1 MSDLVA
7 WLDRFGLENLGSQWW
22 RRNLFR
28 CLACRAVLRK
38 GVDAYTCS
46 CGKSYPVL
54 ANVPILLPEVKTSPA
69 SAPLT
74 EVETTQVITAF
85 GIKDEASTRQR
96 IAAITARTYQ
106 FTDSFLEA
114 ENNYLLQRL
123 AINREARLSVEAL
136 AEPGTGAAAF
146 SIIRHYVPATLVCGA
161 ATSHNVR
168 IRNIGSEPLL
178 RRARDG
184 WSLALRLGGQEADP
198 TPLPVTVLP
207 GREITL
213 PVRLSAPTA
222 PGDYELTIALVHAD
236 GRCVLASE
244 RFPIAV
250 QSTVKRS
257 YRVLD
262 PIRGPLPADYDA
274 DHRIGIQLVE
284 RAVNLARARRG
295 LEIATSASP
304 ATCNLGCLTVNIDI
318 DAQTMQMA
326 DVVFEKRG
334 YSNVIFA
341 CCDALHL
348 PFAEAT
354 FDFVSTFAALHHFAD
369 PVSVLREA
377 VRVVKPGG
385 FVAIMCEPTGHEFD
399 RPHPQIVEVLEHGVN
414 EQIFSLDEYARMFH
428 AVGLRPTSSQ
438 MDDDSLKVILRR

>member
-1 MSDLVA
+1 VSDLVA
-7 WLDRFGLENLGSQWW
+7 WLDRFGLENLGSRWW

-28 CLACRAVLRK
+28 CLSCRAVLRK

-46 CGKSYPVL
+46 CGNSYPVL

-74 EVETTQVITAF
+74 EAETTQVITAF

-146 SIIRHYVPATLVCGA
+146 SIIRHYVPAALVCGA

-184 WSLALRLGGQEADP
+184 WSLALRLGGREADP

-222 PGDYELTIALVHAD
+222 PGDYEVTVNLVHAD
-236 GRCVLASE
+236 GRCLLASE

-262 PIRGPLPADYDA
+262 PIRGPLPTDYDA
-274 DHRIGIQLVE
+274 DHMIGIQLVE

-341 CCDALHL
+341 CCDALQL

-354 FDFVSTFAALHHFAD
+354 FDFASTFAALHHFAD
-369 PVSVLREA
+369 PVSVLREV

-428 AVGLRPTSSQ
+428 AVGLRPTSAQ

>member
-1 MSDLVA
+1 MIDVVR
-7 WLDRFGLENLGSQWW
+7 WLDRLGVENLGSKWW

-38 GVDAYTCS
+38 GPEAYTCG

-69 SAPLT
+69 AAPLT
-74 EVETTQVITAF
+74 EAETTQVITAF
-85 GIKDEASTRQR
+85 GIKDEASTRRR
-96 IAAITARTYQ
+96 IAAIFARTYQ

-123 AINREARLSVEAL
+123 AINREARPSVEAL

-146 SIIRHYVPATLVCGA
+146 SVVRHYVPPELVCGA

-168 IRNIGSEPLL
+168 IRNTGSEPLL
-178 RRARDG
+178 RRARGG
-184 WSLALRLGGQEADP
+184 WSLALRLAGQEAAP

-213 PVRLSAPTA
+213 PVRLLAPTA
-222 PGDYELTIALVHAD
+222 PGAYELSV
-236 GRCVLASE
+236 VLLEGDSRVLSSPE

-250 QSTVKRS
+250 RPAVKRP
-257 YRVLD
+257 YKALD
-262 PIRGPLPADYDA
+262 PIRGPLAADYDA
-274 DHRIGIQLVE
+274 DHRIGIRIVE

-295 LEIATSASP
+295 LEIASSSSP

-326 DVVFEKRG
+326 DIVFEKRG

-341 CCDALHL
+341 CSDALHL
-348 PFAEAT
+348 PFADAT
-354 FDFVSTFAALHHFAD
+354 FDFVSMFAALHHFAD

-385 FVAIMCEPTGHEFD
+385 FVAVMCEPTGHEFD

-428 AVGLRPTSSQ
+428 AVGLRPTSVQ
-438 MDDDSLKVILRR
+438 IDDDSLKVLLRR

>member
-1 MSDLVA
+1 MIDVVA
-7 WLDRFGLENLGSQWW
+7 WLDRLGLENLGSKWW
-22 RRNLFR
+22 RRRLFR
-28 CLACRAVLRK
+28 CLACGAVLRK
-38 GVDAYTCS
+38 GPNAYSCG

-54 ANVPILLPEVKTSPA
+54 ANVPLLLPDVTITPA
-69 SAPLT
+69 PAPLT
-74 EVETTQVITAF
+74 EAETTQVIAAF
-85 GIKDEASTRQR
+85 GIKDERSTRQR
-96 IAAITARTYQ
+96 IAAIFARTYQ
-106 FTDSFLEA
+106 FADSFLEA

-123 AINREARLSVEAL
+123 AINREARPSVEAL
-136 AEPGTGAAAF
+136 AVPGSGQAVFAV
-146 SIIRHYVPATLVCGA
+146 IRHYVPATLVCGA
-161 ATSHNVR
+161 ASSHNVR
-168 IRNIGSEPLL
+168 IRNTGTEPLL

-184 WSLALRLGGQEADP
+184 WSLALRMADLDADP

-213 PVRLSAPTA
+213 PVRLLAPAA
-222 PGDYELTIALVHAD
+222 PGNYELSVVLLHPD
-236 GRCVLASE
+236 GRVLPASQ
-244 RFPIAV
+244 RFPITV
-250 QSTVKRS
+250 QPTVKRP
-257 YRVLD
+257 YKVLD

-274 DHRIGIQLVE
+274 DHMIGIRLVE

-295 LEIATSASP
+295 LEIASSSSP
-304 ATCNLGCLTVNIDI
+304 ATCNLGCLTVNVDI
-318 DAQTMQMA
+318 DVQTMQVA

-348 PFAEAT
+348 PFADAT

-385 FVAIMCEPTGHEFD
+385 FVAIMCEPTGHEFEK
-399 RPHPQIVEVLEHGVN
+399 PHPQIVEVLEHGVN

-428 AVGLRPTSSQ
+428 TVGLRPTSSQ
-438 MDDDSLKVILRR
+438 LDDDSLKVILRR

>member
-1 MSDLVA
+1 MIGLVV
-7 WLDRFGLENLGSQWW
+7 WLDRLGLESLGSKWW
-22 RRNLFR
+22 RRTLFR
-28 CLACRAVLRK
+28 CLGCGAVLRK
-38 GVDAYTCS
+38 GPDTYTCG

-69 SAPLT
+69 SAPVT
-74 EVETTQVITAF
+74 EVETTRVITAF

-96 IAAITARTYQ
+96 IAAILARTYQ
-106 FTDSFLEA
+106 FADSFLEA

-123 AINREARLSVEAL
+123 AINREARASVEAL
-136 AEPGTGAAAF
+136 AEPGSGAVAF
-146 SIIRHYVPATLVCGA
+146 SVIRHYVPAALVCGA

-168 IRNIGSEPLL
+168 IRNLGSEPLL

-184 WSLALRLGGQEADP
+184 WSLGLRLGETEADP
-198 TPLPVTVLP
+198 TPLPVTVLA

-213 PVRLSAPTA
+213 PVRLLAPTA
-222 PGDYELTIALVHAD
+222 AGDYELTVVLVHQD
-236 GRCVLASE
+236 GRCLPASE
-244 RFPIAV
+244 RFPVAV
-250 QSTVKRS
+250 QSNVKRP
-257 YRVLD
+257 YKALD
-262 PIRGPLPADYDA
+262 PIRGPLAADYDA
-274 DHRIGIQLVE
+274 DHRIGIGIVE

-295 LEIATSASP
+295 LEIASSASP

-348 PFAEAT
+348 PFADAT

-369 PVSVLREA
+369 PVTVLREA

-385 FVAIMCEPTGHEFD
+385 FVAVMCEPTGHEFD
-399 RPHPQIVEVLEHGVN
+399 RPHPQLVEVLEHGVN

-428 AVGLRPTSSQ
+428 TAGLRPTSSQ
-438 MDDDSLKVILRR
+438 LDDDSLKVILRR